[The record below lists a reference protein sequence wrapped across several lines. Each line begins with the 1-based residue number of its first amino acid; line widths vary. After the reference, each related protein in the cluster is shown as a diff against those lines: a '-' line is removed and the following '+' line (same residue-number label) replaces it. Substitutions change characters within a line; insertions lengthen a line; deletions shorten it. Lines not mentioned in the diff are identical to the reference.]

1 MKLNVYRTLT
11 KIASTERST
20 CHLNMYNVSNAVQG
34 GSIFQIYGCNPKCNT
49 SNESYCT
56 ALSTGTFC
64 VLVFCI
70 TNFHSEF
77 EARFGVQSP
86 AEFLHRSSK
95 LLRLWSFLF
104 FLPILLNQNQIK
116 AFLTF
121 GDELSNT
128 SPFSLYVLESHAII
142 KEVILCIHALVMKQC
157 IVSSQDDLVPDN
169 YLIKFL

>member
-1 MKLNVYRTLT
+1 MYAVCRMLT
-11 KIASTERST
+11 KIASIERSM
-20 CHLNMYNVSNAVQG
+20 CHLNMCLMLYKVSLSFKSMDVIQNLTLQ
-34 GSIFQIYGCNPKCNT
+34 N
-49 SNESYCT
+49 NESYCT

-77 EARFGVQSP
+77 EARFGIQSP
-86 AEFLHRSSK
+86 AEFKHRSSK
-95 LLRLWSFLF
+95 SLRLWSFSF
-104 FLPILLNQNQIK
+104 SLPILLNQNQIK

-128 SPFSLYVLESHAII
+128 SSFPLYILESHAII

-157 IVSSQDDLVPDN
+157 IVSSQDDFVPDN